1 MMIQYQ
7 RFQLGGRIEEIEVET
22 IASIGK
28 QYILLR
34 DIQDVFPTAARFER
48 EGRPVRFLSDEQG
61 QRLEP
66 WRIAVYPE
74 STLQVIPQPAAKLP
88 VSAQTASALPR
99 ARPSP
104 LHHHTPTSLP
114 LLTTAE
120 TAGSVDWRDFLLQKG
135 FRMAILVAVTVL
147 TVSLSQAVY
156 DRRLHASPFPMLATY
171 WRVVSLSL
179 FVLNVIWAQMLFFLA
194 IQVVWFLVCVPLK
207 ARHSIYQRL
216 FDLHV

>member
-22 IASIGK
+22 VASIGK

-34 DIQDVFPTAARFER
+34 DVQDVFPTAARFER

-74 STLQVIPQPAAKLP
+74 STLQVIPQPTAKLP
-88 VSAQTASALPR
+88 VSAQTASAQPR

-104 LHHHTPTSLP
+104 VHTPALP
-114 LLTTAE
+114 LLTSSE
-120 TAGSVDWRDFLLQKG
+120 SAGSVDWRDFLLQKG
-135 FRMAILVAVTVL
+135 FRMAILILATMVTVWL
-147 TVSLSQAVY
+147 TQTVY
-156 DRRLHASPFPMLATY
+156 DRRLHASPFTMVATY
-171 WRVVSLSL
+171 WRVVTMSL
-179 FVLNVIWAQMLFFLA
+179 FVLNVIWAQMLFFHVV
-194 IQVVWFLVCVPLK
+194 QVVWFLVCVPLK
-207 ARHSIYQRL
+207 ARHSIYQSL
-216 FDLHV
+216 FDIHV

>member
-22 IASIGK
+22 VASIGK

-34 DIQDVFPTAARFER
+34 DVQDVFPTAARFER

-66 WRIAVYPE
+66 WRITVYPE
-74 STLQVIPQPAAKLP
+74 STLQVIPQPTAKLP
-88 VSAQTASALPR
+88 VSAQTASAQPR

-104 LHHHTPTSLP
+104 VHHMPTSLP

-135 FRMAILVAVTVL
+135 FRMAILVAVTAL
-147 TVSLSQAVY
+147 TVSLSQVVY
-156 DRRLHASPFPMLATY
+156 DRGLHASPTPIRTY
-171 WRVVSLSL
+171 WQVVSVGLC
-179 FVLNVIWAQMLFFLA
+179 VLNIIWAQMLFFLA